1 MKKTEE
7 LNMAKSLLDRLAKDY
22 DTIFDKDGYAGTI
35 GYLDGM
41 RTCPTR
47 AKEELRLIRRL
58 LLEVEK
64 GL

>member
-7 LNMAKSLLDRLAKDY
+7 LHMAKSLLDRLAKDY
-22 DTIFDKDGYAGTI
+22 DTIFDEDGNAYTF
-35 GYLDGM
+35 GYNSM
-41 RTCPTR
+41 RTCSTR
-47 AKEELRLIRRL
+47 AKEEIRLIRRL